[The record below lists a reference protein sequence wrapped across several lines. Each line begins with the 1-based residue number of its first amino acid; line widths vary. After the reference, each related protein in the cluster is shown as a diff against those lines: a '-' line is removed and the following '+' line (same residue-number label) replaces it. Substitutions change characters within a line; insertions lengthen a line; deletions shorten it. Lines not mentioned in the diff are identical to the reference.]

1 MIQPAEPLSRGHSRA
16 ALRAALLC
24 ACALIPLCQA
34 HDDASRIDGS
44 WASAQFEN
52 SHEEIRS
59 YVNSLF
65 PDASEFQLVIPELLE
80 SRSDTR
86 RVSPRAKRFTRE
98 EPTPATL
105 HYHLSAFGQHFELE
119 LAPVQALVA
128 PGFSV
133 YVLGEAGISRREVF
147 TVGTPEEFCFYQGE
161 LPSHPGS
168 SAAIALCHGLAGVI
182 RTPSVEYFISPL
194 PKNTTGHTAH
204 VLYKRSPRSPVRTRR
219 EDGEADQRGTHMAGD
234 VGGTEDEELH
244 GSEDRVWSREEAYRR
259 GTKQRQHYCGRRK
272 KYMPKPPG
280 KDLHIMEDEYSFL
293 SRGKRSAIHRLARK
307 GENTL
312 ETLVVVDK
320 KMVERH
326 GKENITNYVLTIFN
340 IVSSL
345 FKDGSI
351 GNAVNIVLVGLIILE
366 KDQPGLLISHHA
378 DHTLSSFC
386 QWQSHVAGNDGIRH
400 DHAILLTGLDICS
413 WKNEPCDTL
422 GYAPISGMCSRY
434 RSCTVNED
442 SGLGLAFTIAH
453 ESGHNFGMVHDGDGN
468 VCKKWE
474 GHIMAPTLTGQDGV
488 FSWSA
493 CSRQSL
499 LDFLSSPQAL
509 CLADVPKRLGELS
522 LPSRLPGEMYDA
534 DTQCRWQFGHKAML
548 CTFDIKKDICKA
560 LWCHKGGRRCETKF
574 MPAAEGTVCGQD
586 KWCRRGRC
594 VKLGD
599 KGPKPVNGRWSLW
612 TAWSPCSY
620 SCGGGVRRKE
630 RHCTNPRPQ
639 YGGRYCSGRGKVF
652 RLCNTL
658 ACPANSTEF
667 RALQCAEFN
676 GKPFRGWYYKWKP
689 YTRVEDKDICRLYC
703 MAEDFNFFFAM
714 SGKAKD
720 GTRCYENR
728 LDVCVEGVCQPVGCD
743 HVLGSN
749 ATHDA
754 CGVCKGDNS
763 TCQFFHGEY
772 TAQHRANEYHRVAT
786 IPAGARSITV
796 AEKNISGCY
805 LATRSSDHH
814 YHLTGAHRVSW
825 PGHYQFAGTM
835 FDYKRPYNNPES
847 LTAVGPTKET
857 LIIELLVFGANPGIT
872 WEYTMPKP
880 NSDAKTMSKLKKDTY
895 KWVVVR
901 SACSKTCAKGWLSAK
916 PICQL
921 NGEVAAE
928 ASHCDQNSRP
938 QSKRQPCNK
947 QPCPPKWIAGAWG
960 ECSRTCGK
968 GQQVRRVWCTR
979 RTAKSKQQNLPMESC
994 ASKTKP
1000 ANKRYCKKQKC
1011 PAAWVTGPWSECS
1024 KTCGRGIRKRDVFC
1038 HLLDSGKA
1046 SRPVPHGRCRGLSKP
1061 PAKQKCT
1068 KDHQCKHVRQHLQWV
1083 LSAWST
1089 CTASCGTGVQTRE
1102 LKCSKKSS
1110 AGRLHALTDH
1120 RCHRVARPI
1129 VELERSCN
1137 AQYCTDKHDGSHK
1150 ITASSNSLPPTPL
1163 AGWYAGPWN
1172 QCSKT
1177 CGAGEQTRTVKC
1189 LSQGRPA
1196 KTCAFLHRP
1205 ASHRVCQPQA
1215 CTTPNESAMCQDAF
1229 PWCSLVPQHG
1239 VCHHQYYGSQCCLS
1253 CSKSNL

>member
-1 MIQPAEPLSRGHSRA
+1 WPGSAE
-16 ALRAALLC
+16 
-24 ACALIPLCQA
+24 
-34 HDDASRIDGS
+34 
-44 WASAQFEN
+44 
-52 SHEEIRS
+52 
-59 YVNSLF
+59 Y
-65 PDASEFQLVIPELLE
+65 QLVIPELLE
-80 SRSDTR
+80 SRSDVP
-86 RVSPRAKRFTRE
+86 RVSPRAKRLTRQ
-98 EPTPATL
+98 EPTLATL
-105 HYHLSAFGQHFELE
+105 HYRLSAFGQHFELK
-119 LAPVQALVA
+119 LAPVKALVA

-147 TVGTPEEFCFYQGE
+147 AVGTPEEFCFYQGE

-168 SAAIALCHGLAGVI
+168 SAAIALCHGLVSGMFI
-182 RTPSVEYFISPL
+182 YVEYFISPL
-194 PKNTTGHTAH
+194 PKNSTGHVAH
-204 VLYKRSPRSPVRTRR
+204 VLYKRSLRSPVPTRR
-219 EDGEADQRGTHMAGD
+219 EDHRGTQRTGD

-244 GSEDRVWSREEAYRR
+244 GRREERVWSREEAYRR

-293 SRGKRSAIHRLARK
+293 SRGKRSAIRQLARK

-468 VCKKWE
+468 VCKKLE

-509 CLADVPKRLGELS
+509 CLADVPKHLGELS

-620 SCGGGVRRKE
+620 SCGGGVRSKK
-630 RHCTNPRPQ
+630 RHCTNPRQ
-639 YGGRYCSGRGKVF
+639 DFSFQGVIVDEAWTE
-652 RLCNTL
+652 RLMSKAHLQSMSTFLLETFTL
-658 ACPANSTEF
+658 LHLYF
-667 RALQCAEFN
+667 YFI
-676 GKPFRGWYYKWKP
+676 
-689 YTRVEDKDICRLYC
+689 DKCDICRLYC

-728 LDVCVEGVCQPVGCD
+728 LDVCIEGVCQPVGCD

-754 CGVCKGDNS
+754 CGVCKGDDS

-772 TAQHRANEYHRVAT
+772 IAQHRANEYHVVAT

-796 AEKNISGCY
+796 AERNISGCY
-805 LATRSSDHH
+805 LATRSSDYH
-814 YHLTGAHRVSW
+814 YHLTGEHRVSW

-835 FDYKRPYNNPES
+835 FDYKRPFNNPEI
-847 LTAVGPTKET
+847 LTAIGPTKET
-857 LIIELLVFGANPGIT
+857 LVIELLVFGANPGIT

-880 NSDAKTMSKLKKDTY
+880 ITDAKTANKLKKNTY
-895 KWVVVR
+895 KWVMVR
-901 SACSKTCAKGWLSAK
+901 SACSKTCAKGKATSSDVHLSFG
-916 PICQL
+916 
-921 NGEVAAE
+921 N
-928 ASHCDQNSRP
+928 
-938 QSKRQPCNK
+938 KRQPCNK

-979 RTAKSKQQNLPMESC
+979 RTAKSKQQNLSAETC

-1024 KTCGRGIRKRDVFC
+1024 KTCGRGIRKREVAC
-1038 HLLDSGKA
+1038 HLLGSGKA

-1068 KDHQCKHVRQHLQWV
+1068 KDHRCKRTRHHLQWV

-1089 CTASCGTGVQTRE
+1089 CTASCGGMGVQTRE

-1120 RCHRVARPI
+1120 RCHRVARPS

-1137 AQYCTDKHDGSHK
+1137 AH
-1150 ITASSNSLPPTPL
+1150 NSLPPTPL

-1172 QCSKT
+1172 QVGKVQSNNPRSRSK
-1177 CGAGEQTRTVKC
+1177 
-1189 LSQGRPA
+1189 S
-1196 KTCAFLHRP
+1196 
-1205 ASHRVCQPQA
+1205 
-1215 CTTPNESAMCQDAF
+1215 TTCQDAF